1 MIPVVDWTNGAVSI
15 RSDDTRTLDVPQG
28 FNRQTPVA
36 WLDADSRVRC
46 VSIDGR
52 ALVYLAFTTPL
63 SSRVAGEEC
72 LVADR
77 AFRAT
82 VAHPASYRLSA
93 INATSTNDS
102 SPLPVTEMSPSR

>member
-1 MIPVVDWTNGAVSI
+1 MTRMIPVVDSTNGAVSL
-15 RSDDTRTLDVPQG
+15 RSDDTRTLDIPKG
-28 FNRQTPVA
+28 FNRRTPVA
-36 WLDADSRVRC
+36 WLDAGSRVRC

-72 LVADR
+72 LVANG

-93 INATSTNDS
+93 VDAIH
-102 SPLPVTEMSPSR
+102 E